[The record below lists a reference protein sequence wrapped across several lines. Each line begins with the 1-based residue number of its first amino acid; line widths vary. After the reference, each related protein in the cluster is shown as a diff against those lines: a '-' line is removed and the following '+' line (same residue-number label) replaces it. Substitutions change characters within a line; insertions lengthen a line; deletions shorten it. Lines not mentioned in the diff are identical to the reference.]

1 MSSVGL
7 KQSKTP
13 GEQYERNMIKL
24 KRIIPTKNHK
34 RYTALNK

>member
-13 GEQYERNMIKL
+13 GEYERNMIKL
-24 KRIIPTKNHK
+24 KIIIPTTNHE